1 MSILTSYFYYEDQQL
16 ARREMQFFERKL
28 REVDNHNCDDVNKEL
43 RRKRFQIVID
53 ALKYTWSL

>member
-1 MSILTSYFYYEDQQL
+1 MSLLTSYFYYEDQQL
-16 ARREMQFFERKL
+16 ARRECAFFERKL
-28 REVDNHNCDDVNKEL
+28 REVDNHTCDEVNKEL